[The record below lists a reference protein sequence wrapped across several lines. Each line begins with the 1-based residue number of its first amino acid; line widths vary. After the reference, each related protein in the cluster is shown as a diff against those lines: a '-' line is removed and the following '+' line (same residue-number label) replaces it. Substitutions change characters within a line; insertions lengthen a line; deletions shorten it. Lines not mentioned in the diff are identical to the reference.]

1 LLRLAPS
8 NFNANTMHKLD
19 AIIVR
24 GCQII
29 LWLTMS
35 IIFVILCGNTLLR
48 YALGGGMQWANE
60 VPEMLF
66 PWLVM
71 AGVVLA
77 AVHGGHI
84 TTTFLRDRL
93 KPQAQRWLSVAVWC
107 AVTVLY
113 GSLSVATAKMLQV
126 VHDEKSPIL
135 GVPASVTFGC
145 VILGMLCLMLL
156 AMKDAITAFQTPAA
170 THAANNQAAAPNAK
184 Y

>member
-1 LLRLAPS
+1 
-8 NFNANTMHKLD
+8 MQKLEVV
-19 AIIVR
+19 ITR

-35 IIFVILCGNTLLR
+35 VIFVILCANTLLR
-48 YALGGGMQWANE
+48 YALGRGLQWANE
-60 VPEMLF
+60 VPELLF

-77 AVHGGHI
+77 AVQGGHI
-84 TTTFLRDRL
+84 TTTFLRDKLSPR
-93 KPQAQRWLSVAVWC
+93 AQRWLSVCVWSAV
-107 AVTVLY
+107 AALY
-113 GSLSVATAKMLQV
+113 ATLSLATYRMLPI

-145 VILGMLCLMLL
+145 VILGMVCLMLL
-156 AMKDAITAFQTPAA
+156 ALKDVVTALQTPAG
-170 THAANNQAAAPNAK
+170 THSRTSAPSVH

>member
-1 LLRLAPS
+1 MQQLE
-8 NFNANTMHKLD
+8 N
-19 AIIVR
+19 IITR

-35 IIFVILCGNTLLR
+35 VIFTILCANTFLR
-48 YALGGGMQWANE
+48 YALGSGMQWANE
-60 VPEMLF
+60 VPELLF

-93 KPQAQRWLSVAVWC
+93 APQVQRLLSMFVWC

-113 GSLSVATAKMLQV
+113 GSLTFATAKMITV

-145 VILGMLCLMLL
+145 VILGMVCLMLL
-156 AMKDAITAFQTPAA
+156 AIKDAITAFKTPAA
-170 THAANNQAAAPNAK
+170 TLAANNLAAAPNVN

>member
-1 LLRLAPS
+1 
-8 NFNANTMHKLD
+8 MHKLD
-19 AIIVR
+19 AIITR

-29 LWLTMS
+29 LWLTIS
-35 IIFVILCGNTLLR
+35 IIFVILCANTLLR
-48 YALGGGMQWANE
+48 YLVGDGLQWANE

-77 AVHGGHI
+77 AVQGGHI
-84 TTTFLRDRL
+84 STTFLRDRL
-93 KPQAQRWLSVAVWC
+93 KPEQQRWLSVGVWSAVS
-107 AVTVLY
+107 ALY
-113 GSLSVATAKMLQV
+113 ATLSFATYRMLAI

-145 VILGMLCLMLL
+145 VLLGMLCLMLL
-156 AMKDAITAFQTPAA
+156 AIKDTLIAIKTPAA
-170 THAANNQAAAPNAK
+170 TLSQPSSPSVH